1 MSSQEQMGNPT
12 VVMRPG
18 KYVRL
23 SPLRVFGV
31 LALLTLPWVIV
42 VSQAHTQFSEG
53 TRAAATTSRAHGA
66 TSLPAPV
73 ATTSHVLP
81 PGPWGELEYTP
92 ITLEPPADSV
102 ERFADVDT
110 FTWYFRDTS
119 PEQLPGVLKAAGV
132 GDAQVRAWVRASARD
147 AEGNGVT
154 VRADAET
161 IAAMSIEAR
170 SALYERLARDP
181 RNPQSEPFR
190 HHIGAGPWLT
200 GTGLPEQTI
209 ALVRK
214 YFWRRGEWEAFSDI
228 SAVLPEIREA
238 EDRAK
243 LFRGLASQ
251 PALNVRL
258 RVRPGSDLSALVEYW
273 GRGHRERD
281 IAPLLESL
289 TKVPGG
295 DTLGVVQLLPAF
307 VRSRVN
313 TFPPRVNVDGSV
325 RGVFDCHWTSLN
337 FWNAMP
343 ENRFTE
349 PPLAGKE
356 FDTAYREVDRPT
368 QLGDVIMLMDA
379 AGHGIHSAVYIAGDV
394 VFTKNGVSI
403 AAPWIFMRLPD
414 VITYYEMDGP
424 VKQVTYRRK
433 EL

>member
-1 MSSQEQMGNPT
+1 
-12 VVMRPG
+12 V
-18 KYVRL
+18 
-23 SPLRVFGV
+23 RVFIL
-31 LALLTLPWVIV
+31 LALLIAPWVVV
-42 VSQAHTQFSEG
+42 VSQTNTQTPATGSSAS
-53 TRAAATTSRAHGA
+53 TPQPHAATAPA
-66 TSLPAPV
+66 PAPV

-110 FTWYFRDTS
+110 GTWYFRDTT
-119 PEQLPGVLKAAGV
+119 PEQLPSVLRAV
-132 GDAQVRAWVRASARD
+132 GLDDRQVRAMVGASAPD
-147 AEGNGVT
+147 PEGNGVL
-154 VRADAET
+154 VRPDAET
-161 IAAMSIEAR
+161 LAAMPLQAR
-170 SALYERLARDP
+170 SALCERLAADP

-190 HHIGAGPWLT
+190 HHVGGSPWLADS
-200 GTGLPEQTI
+200 GLPEQTI

-214 YFWRRGEWEAFSDI
+214 YIYRRGEWQAFSDI
-228 SAVLPEIREA
+228 SAVLSEVRDA
-238 EDRAK
+238 DDRAK
-243 LFRGLASQ
+243 LFRSLASQ

-258 RVRPGSDLSALVEYW
+258 RVRPGSDLAALVEYW

-281 IAPLLESL
+281 IGPLLESL

-295 DTLGVVQLLPAF
+295 DTVGVSQLLPAF
-307 VRSRVN
+307 ARSRLN
-313 TFPPRVNVDGSV
+313 TFPPRVNVDGSA
-325 RGVFDCHWTSLN
+325 RGVFDCHWTTLN
-337 FWNAMP
+337 FWNAEP

-349 PPLAGKE
+349 PPLAAKE
-356 FDTAYREVDRPT
+356 FRSAYREVERPT
-368 QLGDVIMLMDA
+368 QLGDIVMLTNP
-379 AGHGIHSAVYIAGDV
+379 AGQGIHSAVYIAGDV